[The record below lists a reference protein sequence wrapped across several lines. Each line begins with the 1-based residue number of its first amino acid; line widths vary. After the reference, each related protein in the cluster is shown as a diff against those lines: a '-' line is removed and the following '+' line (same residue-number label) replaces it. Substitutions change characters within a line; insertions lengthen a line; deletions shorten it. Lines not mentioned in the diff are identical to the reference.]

1 MRTEAQDVHRSHF
14 LNSLLTLSDSL
25 SNVYYILFSPLS
37 VYRNATNFYVFILYL
52 VTLLNLFIISNTFF
66 GRVFANTSYQNFWDA
81 AKAAL
86 RGKVIVINAYIK
98 KN

>member
-1 MRTEAQDVHRSHF
+1 MRTEAQDVRRSHF